1 MNRPFS
7 ESAILSYNEM
17 KWQSNGWLYAIKIW
31 GHTAMEFVSFKKKLI
46 QSFDFWYLVL
56 NVMNTVRSVDRT
68 YKATMGNKHD
78 YIHTWARVGVKKHR
92 QQTLATQNSGRAQ
105 M

>member
-1 MNRPFS
+1 
-7 ESAILSYNEM
+7 
-17 KWQSNGWLYAIKIW
+17 
-31 GHTAMEFVSFKKKLI
+31 MEFVSFKKKLI

-78 YIHTWARVGVKKHR
+78 YINTWARVGVKKHR